1 MKKKILVIRLEI
13 KTMTN
18 FIPMKKIIPLFL
30 FLLIALSSQAQEK
43 KAAVCDCPQ
52 PTRMDFL
59 ILCKDVYERKPSS
72 EESELAFKYQQALWR
87 MSCAKEG
94 VDDMETARKK
104 IQCMWNK
111 NRKSFSCDY
120 PGMTVPDGNITKFSL
135 ETNFPDFLITAAKD
149 YKLDMNFK
157 DPQDNRTI
165 LDFVRDKIIQMKK
178 APVDMTMKIQEYER
192 LYKMLQENGAKHGK
206 DL

>member
-1 MKKKILVIRLEI
+1 
-13 KTMTN
+13 
-18 FIPMKKIIPLFL
+18 MKKIIPLFL
-30 FLLIALSSQAQEK
+30 FLLIAFTSQAQVK
-43 KAAVCDCPQ
+43 KAAVCDCPK
-52 PTRMDFL
+52 PNRADFA
-59 ILCKDVYERKPSS
+59 ILCNEVYERKPSS
-72 EESELAFKYQQALWR
+72 EESELAYRYQQELWR
-87 MSCAKEG
+87 MSCAIEG
-94 VDDMETARKK
+94 IDNMETAKKK

-111 NRKSFSCDY
+111 NKLSFSCDY

>member
-1 MKKKILVIRLEI
+1 
-13 KTMTN
+13 
-18 FIPMKKIIPLFL
+18 MKKITSLFL

-43 KAAVCDCPQ
+43 KAEVCDCPKLTQ
-52 PTRMDFL
+52 WDLET
-59 ILCKDVYERKPSS
+59 LCKDIYERKPSS

-120 PGMTVPDGNITKFSL
+120 PGMTVPGGNITMFSL
-135 ETNFPDFLITAAKD
+135 EANFPEFLRDAVKD

-157 DPQDNRTI
+157 DPKDDRTI
-165 LDFVRDKIIQMKK
+165 LDFVRDKIIQMKN
-178 APVDMTMKIQEYER
+178 APVDMTPKIQEYER
-192 LYKMLQENGAKHGK
+192 LYKMLQENGTKHGK

>member
-1 MKKKILVIRLEI
+1 MKKL
-13 KTMTN
+13 T
-18 FIPMKKIIPLFL
+18 PLFL

-43 KAAVCDCPQ
+43 KAEVCDCPQ

-94 VDDMETARKK
+94 VDDMEIASKK

-111 NRKSFSCDY
+111 NRELFSCDY
-120 PGMTVPDGNITKFSL
+120 PGMMVPKGNITKLSL
-135 ETNFPDFLITAAKD
+135 EASFPDFLITTVKD
-149 YKLDMNFK
+149 YKMDMNFK
-157 DPQDNRTI
+157 DPQDNKTI

-192 LYKMLQENGAKHGK
+192 LYKMLQEHGVKHAK